1 MRFAMPSKHQPSGF
15 KYSWDIYVRLLRYLK
30 PHRATFAFGILG
42 MVILAATEAG
52 IPMLLKPVLDG
63 TFVEKDP
70 VWLTWAPLSLILLVT
85 IRGLSHVASSIA
97 FASISTHIMNTL
109 RAEMFGRLI
118 ALPTSYFQH
127 HTSGNIASHFV
138 YTVSQIS
145 SAGVQ
150 VLNVLV
156 KDTLI
161 VIGLLGYLF
170 WLDWQLSLLTFLL
183 LPTVALIA
191 KVLSRRQRR
200 LSRGLQERIGNLNH
214 SVDEATHGHKVIKV
228 FGGQEYEKKRFSRV
242 AKDVRHHQFKL
253 AVSAKI
259 GVPLVEFFGTLVMAL
274 VIYIGTARHAED
286 QLTVGGFVAFFTALG
301 LLFSPIK
308 RLTQVTH
315 PLQKGLAAAESIF
328 AMIDEE
334 KEKDVGSHVLPRDRG
349 EIRFE
354 GVSFRY
360 PESDRNALGPLDLAI
375 RPQTMTAL
383 VGPSGGGKT
392 TLANLLPRLLDP
404 TEGRILVDGYDT
416 RELTLAS
423 LREQIALVSQ
433 DIVLFNDT
441 VAGNIA
447 YGSPATE
454 ADIRHAAEKANALDF
469 IEAMPDGFNTL
480 VGENGLRLSGGQRQ
494 RLAIAR
500 ALLKDAP
507 ILILDEATSALDSE
521 SEHKVQ
527 EALHNLETG
536 RTTLVIAHR
545 LSTVQNAD
553 RILVLRDG
561 QIAESGT
568 HAELLAQDGL
578 YRHLFRTQFASQD
591 DSA

>member
-1 MRFAMPSKHQPSGF
+1 MGSGF
-15 KYSWDIYVRLLRYLK
+15 KDSWDIYLRLLGYLK
-30 PHRATFAFGILG
+30 PHKVVFALGILG

-63 TFVEKDP
+63 TFVDRDP

-85 IRGLSHVASSIA
+85 IRGLAHVASSIA
-97 FASISTHIMNTL
+97 FAAISTRLMHTM
-109 RAEMFGRLI
+109 REEMFGRLI
-118 ALPTSYFQH
+118 ALPTSYFQD

-145 SAGVQ
+145 NAGVQ

-170 WLDWQLSLLTFLL
+170 WLDWQLSLLTFIL

-191 KVLSRRQRR
+191 KVLSRRQRK
-200 LSRGLQERIGNLNH
+200 LSRGLQERIGTLNH
-214 SVDEATHGHKVIKV
+214 TVDETTHGHKVIKV
-228 FGGQEYEKKRFSRV
+228 FGGQEYEKKRFGRV
-242 AKDVRHHQFKL
+242 AKQVRHHQFKL

-259 GVPLVEFFGTLVMAL
+259 GVPLVEFFGTIIMAL
-274 VIYIGTARHAED
+274 VIYIGTARHTED
-286 QLTVGGFVAFFTALG
+286 QLTVGGFVAFFAALG

-308 RLTQVTH
+308 RLIRVTH
-315 PLQKGLAAAESIF
+315 PLQKGLAAAEAVF
-328 AMIDEE
+328 QMIDEE
-334 KEKDVGSHVLPRDRG
+334 QEKDEGTQTLPKARG
-349 EIRFE
+349 ELRFE
-354 GVSFRY
+354 GVAYRY
-360 PESDRNALGPLDLAI
+360 PTGEKNALGPLDLVI
-375 RPQTMTAL
+375 EPHTMTAL

-392 TLANLLPRLLDP
+392 TLANLLPRLLEP
-404 TEGRILVDGYDT
+404 TEGKIRVDGHDT
-416 RELTLAS
+416 RNLTLAS

-441 VAGNIA
+441 VAANIA
-447 YGSPATE
+447 YGSPASDE
-454 ADIRHAAEKANALDF
+454 DIRHAAEKANAIDF
-469 IEAMPDGFNTL
+469 IEALPEGFDTL

-527 EALHNLETG
+527 DALHNLESG

-545 LSTVQNAD
+545 LSTVQNAN

-568 HAELLAQDGL
+568 HPELLAQDGL

-591 DSA
+591 NPD